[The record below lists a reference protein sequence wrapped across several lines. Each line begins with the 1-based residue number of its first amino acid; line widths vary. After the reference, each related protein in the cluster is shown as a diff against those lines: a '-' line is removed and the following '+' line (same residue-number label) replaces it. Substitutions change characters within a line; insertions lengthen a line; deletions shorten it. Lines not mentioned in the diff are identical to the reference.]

1 MSPQLFADQLKRGAW
16 GITAA
21 VPHQAR
27 VYRAYGIG
35 RIFLANEL
43 VDPVALRWLA
53 GEMSADPEFRFICYV
68 DSVRGVELMEE
79 ALSAAG
85 ATRPVDVVVELG
97 AGEGARTGSRTEA
110 DCAAVADAVA
120 AAGSLRLVGMAGY
133 EGEVPDADPE
143 RVRAWLRRLVALAAT
158 FDAEKRFTG
167 AEEIVISAGGSAWF
181 DAVADVFAE
190 VPELSSPVLKLLRS
204 GAYVSHDDGH
214 YKHLT
219 PFNRVP
225 EEGALEPAFR
235 LWAQVVAL
243 TGEQAFLNAGKRDAA
258 YDLDLPEAQVVR
270 SARTPVC
277 PATGI
282 TVTGLS
288 DQHTWVR
295 TEAGAELE
303 VGVLGRHGPL
313 APVHQLRQVAADPA
327 GGGGRPRSATTS
339 ARSSEQ
345 HPHVPLSSR
354 SRHPLP
360 SPAPERSPMDLV
372 LRDALVVDGTGE
384 PSYRADV
391 AVDGGRIAEIHP
403 KGSPG
408 PAPPPPA
415 RSTPTASR
423 WPPAS
428 STCTPTAIW
437 RCCATRTT
445 AQRRRRASPS
455 KSSARTACRTPRSTT
470 VRSPRS
476 AAPSPAGTATA
487 PTSTSTGA
495 RSAAIWTGWTATSAA
510 RASPSTRP
518 T

>member
-1 MSPQLFADQLKRGAW
+1 MGVAYVATDFEELPLAAERPTAPTASLTAGLAEERVDHRFKALPPDAESLTVATLAAERRNLFTGGFTTPVLALSAESVEHNLALLETYAERHGLAFAPHGKTSMAPQLFADQLKRGAW

-35 RIFLANEL
+35 RVFLANEL

-97 AGEGARTGSRTEA
+97 AGEGARTGARTEA

-120 AAGSLRLVGMAGY
+120 AAGSLRLVGVAGY

-143 RVRAWLRRLVALAAT
+143 RVRAWLRRLVALAAA

-190 VPELSSPVLKLLRS
+190 IPELSAPVLKLLRS

-235 LWAQVVAL
+235 LWAQVVSRP

-270 SARTPVC
+270 SARDGSVR

-282 TVTGLS
+282 AVTGLS

-303 VGVLGRHGPL
+303 VGDWVGMGLSHPCTSFDKWQLIPL
-313 APVHQLRQVAADPA
+313 VEA
-327 GGGGRPRSATTS
+327 
-339 ARSSEQ
+339 
-345 HPHVPLSSR
+345 
-354 SRHPLP
+354 
-360 SPAPERSPMDLV
+360 
-372 LRDALVVDGTGE
+372 DGTV
-384 PSYRADV
+384 SDY
-391 AVDGGRIAEIHP
+391 I
-403 KGSPG
+403 
-408 PAPPPPA
+408 
-415 RSTPTASR
+415 
-423 WPPAS
+423 
-428 STCTPTAIW
+428 
-437 RCCATRTT
+437 RTFF
-445 AQRRRRASPS
+445 
-455 KSSARTACRTPRSTT
+455 
-470 VRSPRS
+470 
-476 AAPSPAGTATA
+476 
-487 PTSTSTGA
+487 
-495 RSAAIWTGWTATSAA
+495 
-510 RASPSTRP
+510 
-518 T
+518 